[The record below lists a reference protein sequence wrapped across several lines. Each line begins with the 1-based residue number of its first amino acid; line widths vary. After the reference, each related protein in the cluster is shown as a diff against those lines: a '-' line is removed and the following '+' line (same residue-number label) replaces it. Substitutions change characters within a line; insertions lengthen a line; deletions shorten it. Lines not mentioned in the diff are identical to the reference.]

1 MFIPYILY
9 YRGFAKKTLLKTARR
24 AGFKPKTSS
33 KRQKY
38 VLPNVTNSNNVNKYM
53 TSPGRM
59 SLPVTEN
66 IDYGAEDDISCKK
79 PSTAFFLHSSCI
91 IASFSPTSF
100 CLYSNA
106 AVDEFEIPGPGLVP
120 PSAPT
125 DAKTLER
132 LTERSYVRDWQ
143 RLGLISSTS
152 ASSTSNTRQR
162 ETFRLTT
169 VNSAYMMC
177 RR

>member
-1 MFIPYILY
+1 M
-9 YRGFAKKTLLKTARR
+9 
-24 AGFKPKTSS
+24 
-33 KRQKY
+33 
-38 VLPNVTNSNNVNKYM
+38 
-53 TSPGRM
+53 
-59 SLPVTEN
+59 
-66 IDYGAEDDISCKK
+66 
-79 PSTAFFLHSSCI
+79 
-91 IASFSPTSF
+91 
-100 CLYSNA
+100 
-106 AVDEFEIPGPGLVP
+106 DEFEIPGPGLVP

-152 ASSTSNTRQR
+152 ASATSNTRQR